1 MLSWTHSQTLYRT
14 TSRPFF
20 TSFQSHFSSS
30 SSNTEDYPTGDFNFE
45 PLIGYNKFLVRLN
58 MKFALPSKRVKDG
71 AYDPCI
77 SAVYLHIDHLSWGWA
92 KLDEIQRQI
101 LNFRKSG
108 KMVVAYVPSIQ
119 PTEYYLACAC
129 DEIFTHTALQDHII
143 CSNWLEKDSYL
154 RGKRREEVENF
165 INEGVYQVDKLK
177 NEGFISSLVHDDH
190 EVINLL
196 KKRLGGVKSLPM
208 ISFEKYSKVRKW
220 TVGISEAKEQIA
232 IIRVSGTMG
241 TDIVTS
247 KFIEKIG
254 MVKASKEIK
263 AVIIRIDSTGGDVR
277 DSQLMWK
284 EISAGYYMATGA
296 GDIVAENLSL
306 TTSIG
311 GASKNFIA
319 ANLWENIDS
328 EVVVIKRG
336 RKYLDKLAITLD
348 KVDKDKMKEIP
359 HRRIWIG
366 KDAASQGLVD
376 AIGGISRAIAIA
388 KFKANIPQ
396 NKQVNLVELSRSGP
410 SLRILLRGIGYAL
423 VGDPRLLNQLLEDN
437 DGTIPAYMKN
447 DTSLSEVEEDTSF
460 NYTDDGLHSLLCNNA
475 SCIYI
480 GTTIM
485 LLPHFTY
492 WNHTCIIQSPD
503 QHLLEMQL
511 QMKIDLCNCGSLIL
525 PDSLTSYQN
534 S

>member
-129 DEIFTHTALQDHII
+129 DEIFAPCDESFSPPHPQFGLFFGLTSHLIALF
-143 CSNWLEKDSYL
+143 LKDSYL

-284 EISAGYYMATGA
+284 EIRSLPAEKPV
-296 GDIVAENLSL
+296 VAS
-306 TTSIG
+306 
-311 GASKNFIA
+311 
-319 ANLWENIDS
+319 
-328 EVVVIKRG
+328 
-336 RKYLDKLAITLD
+336 
-348 KVDKDKMKEIP
+348 M
-359 HRRIWIG
+359 
-366 KDAASQGLVD
+366 
-376 AIGGISRAIAIA
+376 
-388 KFKANIPQ
+388 
-396 NKQVNLVELSRSGP
+396 
-410 SLRILLRGIGYAL
+410 
-423 VGDPRLLNQLLEDN
+423 
-437 DGTIPAYMKN
+437 
-447 DTSLSEVEEDTSF
+447 SF
-460 NYTDDGLHSLLCNNA
+460 NV
-475 SCIYI
+475 
-480 GTTIM
+480 
-485 LLPHFTY
+485 
-492 WNHTCIIQSPD
+492 
-503 QHLLEMQL
+503 
-511 QMKIDLCNCGSLIL
+511 
-525 PDSLTSYQN
+525 
-534 S
+534 